1 MFVAIDLAIQFIMFL
16 STKLKYKND
25 HLMHLFY
32 DLEEVAQCYHIRV
45 EEQYQEN

>member
-25 HLMHLFY
+25 HLFY